1 MNKDANIKKT
11 KVSAKQLNEALKNII
26 KEDRH
31 LILELLERNMIE
43 LIDEPA
49 EEKPIPQRSETTDIF
64 CYRVSFY
71 LPIDGNKDYFFGSM
85 SAIYERFTK
94 EQIGCDVRN
103 LWNCRIREG
112 HPYKGQRC
120 TISREPL
127 YRKKRKR

>member
-1 MNKDANIKKT
+1 
-11 KVSAKQLNEALKNII
+11 
-26 KEDRH
+26 
-31 LILELLERNMIE
+31 MIE

-49 EEKPIPQRSETTDIF
+49 EKNNKHQQGLTPYDYIIM
-64 CYRVSFY
+64 VSFY
-71 LPIDGNKDYFFGSM
+71 LPIDGKKEYFFGSM

-112 HPYKGQRC
+112 RPYKGQRC

-127 YRKKRKR
+127 YRKKRRDKKE